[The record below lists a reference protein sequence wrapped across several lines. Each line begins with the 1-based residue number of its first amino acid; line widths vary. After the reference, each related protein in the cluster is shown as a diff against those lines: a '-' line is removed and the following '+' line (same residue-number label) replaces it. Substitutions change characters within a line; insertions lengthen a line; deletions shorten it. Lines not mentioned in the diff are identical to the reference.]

1 MCGRSERGKRTEPTG
16 KFSPAARAAI
26 SASST
31 RPFLLEW
38 RRGRAAA
45 ADKLGEE
52 EALSD
57 AGAPGLG
64 TSGGRESAVTG
75 VDRRDEAVVL
85 SLAGELDLYNA
96 EEVRGALLDA
106 CAGEPKVLVVD
117 LEEVTFIDSTA
128 LGVLIEARSRMAD
141 RGGFRLAAP
150 GLETRRALEVS
161 GLDRHFLVHDTVAE
175 ALEAAR

>member
-1 MCGRSERGKRTEPTG
+1 M
-16 KFSPAARAAI
+16 
-26 SASST
+26 
-31 RPFLLEW
+31 
-38 RRGRAAA
+38 
-45 ADKLGEE
+45 
-52 EALSD
+52 
-57 AGAPGLG
+57 
-64 TSGGRESAVTG
+64 SGI
-75 VDRRDEAVVL
+75 DRRNGAVVV

-106 CAGEPKVLVVD
+106 CSGEPEVLVVD
-117 LEEVTFIDSTA
+117 LEQVRFIDSTA
-128 LGVLIEARSRMAD
+128 LGVLIEARSRLGD

>member
-38 RRGRAAA
+38 PAQ
-45 ADKLGEE
+45 ADELREVE
-52 EALSD
+52 MLSD
-57 AGAPGLG
+57 AGA
-64 TSGGRESAVTG
+64 SGRESAVAG
-75 VDRRDEAVVL
+75 IDSRDGAVVV

-106 CAGEPKVLVVD
+106 CAGEPEVLVVD
-117 LEEVTFIDSTA
+117 LEEVRFIDSTA
-128 LGVLIEARSRMAD
+128 LGVLIEAQRSRMAE
-141 RGGFRLAAP
+141 RSGFRLAAP

-161 GLDRHFLVHDTVAE
+161 G
-175 ALEAAR
+175 